1 MCVFKYASLRVN
13 YLYNK
18 ISPDPVVHL
27 RALACGPWGVPSKE
41 LCNMET
47 YSQRMSTDVNGQ
59 PRRCFNM
66 LTLQLTTV
74 ANPIL
79 NRPFW
84 DGKPT
89 TQLW

>member
-1 MCVFKYASLRVN
+1 MPKGMQSQWEEMIHIYWQANPNRPGSQGMCVFKYASLRVN

-47 YSQRMSTDVNGQ
+47 YSQRMSTDSLADV
-59 PRRCFNM
+59 
-66 LTLQLTTV
+66 LTC
-74 ANPIL
+74 
-79 NRPFW
+79 
-84 DGKPT
+84 
-89 TQLW
+89 